1 MAETTLSISAGALT
15 IPELVDERIDTQLT
29 RLISTLS
36 VLDLA
41 AQNSG
46 PQDVHAKRQ
55 AAGSTPARIA
65 QQTPSGGVSRLAGL
79 LILKLCSLMGG
90 ISPGVGELAMRS
102 SSSHDPVQIRGGIF
116 VACT

>member
-41 AQNSG
+41 AQNSVLKTCMLSG
-46 PQDVHAKRQ
+46 RPRVQLPPGFPNKRRLR
-55 AAGSTPARIA
+55 AAFL
-65 QQTPSGGVSRLAGL
+65 VW
-79 LILKLCSLMGG
+79 
-90 ISPGVGELAMRS
+90 PG
-102 SSSHDPVQIRGGIF
+102 F
-116 VACT
+116 